1 MIYLLKLNIAIAIF
15 YIAYR
20 LLFANDTF
28 FRNRRAT
35 LMGAIIL
42 SAIIPLTD
50 VGLPE
55 SMMPKENS
63 VTGIYATKVLPAL
76 TVTAG
81 TETAATPDSGAD
93 TTRLLLAAYL
103 AVSAMLA
110 ARTVWHAT
118 TIIRMARRSTRTTVN
133 GIEVRLVEGS
143 NISFSFM
150 KWIFADADT
159 LHSSKAA
166 DVLNHERTH
175 AEQWHTADVLLGELM
190 CAACWANPAAWLM
203 RRQMRINLEYLADE
217 HVLALGADTR
227 TYQYHLLALSCP
239 SERNIAISN
248 NFNVLPLKMRIK
260 MMNKKRTA
268 PQKRAKYLLLLPLAA
283 ILMAANNAET
293 QAHKLIQPVK
303 VIVAADAKQPL
314 TVVTP
319 EADKTMA
326 QAPTAPQPAQTV
338 AATNDKTADDN
349 DNTVYD
355 TPEVLPEFTDSES
368 GEKGVGALMKYLSRN
383 VKYPLIAMKAGVE
396 GKVVVK
402 FVVNTDGTVS
412 DATII
417 KSTSKRNG
425 NETAGEPEMKTDN
438 NNNAINDIHVMASK
452 RDDNETTSEPEVK
465 TEDACNALN
474 AEAVRVVNA
483 TKWTPGKNKDKPVRV
498 YFTLPIN
505 FRLQ

>member
-15 YIAYR
+15 YMAYR

-35 LMGAIIL
+35 LMGVIIL

-50 VGLPE
+50 IGLPE
-55 SMMPKENS
+55 NMMPKENA
-63 VTGIYATKVLPAL
+63 VTDIYATKVLPAL

-81 TETAATPDSGAD
+81 TETAAAPDSGAD
-93 TTRLLLAAYL
+93 TTRMLLAAYL

-110 ARTVWHAT
+110 ARTVWRAT
-118 TIIRMARRSTRTTVN
+118 TIIRLARRSPRTTVN
-133 GIEVRLVEGS
+133 GIEVRLVEGR
-143 NISFSFM
+143 NVSFSFL

-159 LHSSKAA
+159 LHSTKAA
-166 DVLNHERTH
+166 DVLTHERTH

-190 CAACWANPAAWLM
+190 CAACWPNPAAWLM

-293 QAHKLIQPVK
+293 QAHKLTQPVK
-303 VIVAADAKQPL
+303 AIATADAKQPL
-314 TVVTP
+314 TVITP
-319 EADKTMA
+319 EADNTVMQTPA
-326 QAPTAPQPAQTV
+326 VTQPAKAV
-338 AATNDKTADDN
+338 AVPNDKTVDDN

-355 TPEVLPEFTDSES
+355 TSEVLPEFTDSES
-368 GEKGVGALMKYLSRN
+368 GEKGVEALMKYLSLN

-396 GKVVVK
+396 SKVVVK

-417 KSTSKRNG
+417 KSASGNRPQEELDRVVAYKHNG
-425 NETAGEPEMKTDN
+425 NEATDEPGVRTG
-438 NNNAINDIHVMASK
+438 
-452 RDDNETTSEPEVK
+452 
-465 TEDACNALN
+465 DACNALD
-474 AEAVRVVNA
+474 AEAVRIVNA

-498 YFTLPIN
+498 NFTLPIN

>member
-1 MIYLLKLNIAIAIF
+1 MIYLLKLNMAIAIF

-50 VGLPE
+50 IGLPE

-81 TETAATPDSGAD
+81 TETAAAPDSGTD
-93 TTRLLLAAYL
+93 TTRLLLTAYL

-110 ARTVWHAT
+110 ARTVWRAT
-118 TIIRMARRSTRTTVN
+118 TIIRMARRSPRTTVN

-143 NISFSFM
+143 NISFSFL

-159 LHSSKAA
+159 LHSAKAA

-326 QAPTAPQPAQTV
+326 QAPTAPQPAKAV

-349 DNTVYD
+349 NNTVYD

-474 AEAVRVVNA
+474 TEALRVVNA